1 MRPTTDEPSA
11 YRITPAELGLLTQV
25 VRDVARA
32 RRLSCDAAAEFAQT
46 VHVKLLERK
55 YDVFSRFRGT
65 SSLRTYLTTVVTR
78 LLRNSELG
86 KWRSSAAARRG
97 GPHAIELERLIARD
111 GFTINEAVE
120 IVRAGHPDPPQDLRT
135 IAEQLPAR
143 RRRLMIGD
151 DALANLPGPAFS
163 DPVAEDDR
171 RRADAIAR
179 RRLAQALDE
188 LPPEDRLLLRLR
200 YASAHSIVSIGRKL
214 QADPKILYRRLE
226 RTLRRLRRN
235 ICRSNDVT
243 HAPFFQREENGV
255 SGAGVQTD
263 RTTSR

>member
-25 VRDVARA
+25 VRDVSRA
-32 RRLSCDAAAEFAQT
+32 RRLSSDDAAEFAQT

-78 LLRNSELG
+78 LFIDWRNSELG
-86 KWRSSAAARRG
+86 KWRTSAAARRG
-97 GPHAIELERLIARD
+97 GPHAIALERLIVRD
-111 GFTINEAVE
+111 GYTINEAVE
-120 IVRAGHPDPPQDLRT
+120 IVRAKSAEPLQDLVT
-135 IAEQLPAR
+135 IAEQLPGRVR
-143 RRRLMIGD
+143 RRMVGD

-163 DPVAEDDR
+163 DPVAEGDR
-171 RRADAIAR
+171 RRATAIAR
-179 RRLAQALDE
+179 RKLAQALDE

-200 YASAHSIVSIGRKL
+200 YASAHSIVSIGRTL
-214 QADPKILYRRLE
+214 QADPKMLYRRLE

-235 ICRSNDVT
+235 IR
-243 HAPFFQREENGV
+243 
-255 SGAGVQTD
+255 GANV
-263 RTTSR
+263 TSRMDSTAVSPFS

>member
-1 MRPTTDEPSA
+1 
-11 YRITPAELGLLTQV
+11 
-25 VRDVARA
+25 
-32 RRLSCDAAAEFAQT
+32 
-46 VHVKLLERK
+46 
-55 YDVFSRFRGT
+55 
-65 SSLRTYLTTVVTR
+65 
-78 LLRNSELG
+78 
-86 KWRSSAAARRG
+86 
-97 GPHAIELERLIARD
+97 
-111 GFTINEAVE
+111 
-120 IVRAGHPDPPQDLRT
+120 
-135 IAEQLPAR
+135 
-143 RRRLMIGD
+143 
-151 DALANLPGPAFS
+151 LANLPGPAFS

-200 YASAHSIVSIGRKL
+200 YASAHSIVSIGRWKMSALLATIGRKL

-235 ICRSNDVT
+235 MCRSNDVP